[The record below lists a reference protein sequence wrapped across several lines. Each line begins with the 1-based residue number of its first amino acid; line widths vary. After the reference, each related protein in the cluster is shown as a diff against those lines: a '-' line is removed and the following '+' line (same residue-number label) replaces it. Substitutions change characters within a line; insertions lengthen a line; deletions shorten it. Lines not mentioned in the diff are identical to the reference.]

1 MNNPKMKLRRKILF
15 TIVSKII
22 KYLGVNFPKEVQNLT
37 FEKYKMLLKK
47 FKKISKWKD
56 SRISNQKA

>member
-22 KYLGVNFPKEVQNLT
+22 KYLGVNFPKEVQNLS

-56 SRISNQKA
+56 SCISNQKA